1 MTFEK
6 AIEYVGLEEGGF
18 SNNKNDRGNWTS
30 GKVGVRELK
39 GTKYG
44 ISAMSYPHLDIK
56 NLTWDQAKAIY
67 LQDFWNKNSIGS
79 FPAPLRLP
87 LLDSIINHGAKGGIK
102 ILQTAA
108 GVKADGILGAVTL
121 TSANNVSPFTFAQAR
136 SDFYVD
142 IVKRDLSQL
151 GFLKG
156 WQRRNLRV
164 LEISIKEG
172 I

>member
-18 SNNKNDRGNWTS
+18 SLNKKDKGNYTPS
-30 GKVGVRELK
+30 GELK

-44 ISAMSYPHLDIK
+44 ISAKSYPNLDIK
-56 NLTWDQAKAIY
+56 NLTWEKAQGIY
-67 LQDFWNKNSIGS
+67 LRDFWNKYSVNS
-79 FPAPLRLP
+79 FPPGIRLY
-87 LLDSIINHGAKGGIK
+87 LLDSIINHGPANGIK

-121 TSANNVSPFTFAQAR
+121 ANGQKINAYDFAFAR
-136 SDFYVD
+136 SDFYVG
-142 IVKRDLSQL
+142 IVKRDISQL
-151 GFLKG
+151 EFLKG
-156 WQRRNLRV
+156 WARRNLKI
-164 LEISIKEG
+164 LEISIREG